1 MRLPTR
7 SHRPVMFSL
16 SGMSSLSSMGKVA
29 WVQTPHSPMKITQRL
44 RLISAPGLNGMVP
57 RS

>member
-7 SHRPVMFSL
+7 SHSPVMFSL
-16 SGMSSLSSMGKVA
+16 SGMPSLSSTGKVA
-29 WVQTPHSPMKITQRL
+29 WVQTPHLPIKITQRL
-44 RLISAPGLNGMVP
+44 RLISAPGLNGRAP